1 MGVEVDDYCHFPF
14 ESYATNA
21 LTTMGRY
28 SVKRYKTKRRTKD
41 LDLIYDD
48 LSSQDKIQKLLN
60 QPLDETKPGLGQHY
74 CIHCAKYCETAIAL
88 KTHLRGKVHKRRV
101 KDLKG
106 VPYTQDV
113 ANAAAGLNLS
123 KFLNRVEQIKSSVG
137 PQKENNEELL
147 KGHLDVTLKDVKST
161 EPTLPYAEQMQTE
174 EQTAEQVAQQQ
185 QQQQQ
190 QQPEQSQGTFM
201 G

>member
-1 MGVEVDDYCHFPF
+1 
-14 ESYATNA
+14 
-21 LTTMGRY
+21 MGRY

-88 KTHLRGKVHKRRV
+88 KTHLKTKVHKRRV

-113 ANAAAGLNLS
+113 ANAAAGLNLN
-123 KFLNRVEQIKSSVG
+123 KFLNRVEQIKNNVG
-137 PQKENNEELL
+137 PSKENNEALL
-147 KGHLDVTLKDVKST
+147 KDHLDTTLKDIKST
-161 EPTLPYAEQMQTE
+161 EPTLPWANEQ
-174 EQTAEQVAQQQ
+174 EQQVQE
-185 QQQQQ
+185 Q
-190 QQPEQSQGTFM
+190 QQPVQQEQSNNGTFM